1 MSTVFSRIARR
12 RWALIVSIAFLI
24 ACLDVSCP
32 ARSGALGIS
41 DEKELGSKILDLIKE
56 HMSLVEDGE
65 VLTYVQAIGRRI
77 VSHLGPTPYTFQFFI
92 VNEAVPNAFAI
103 PGGYIFIYRGLIES
117 MRSEGEL
124 AGIISHELAH
134 IQARHIHRRM
144 EEGKILNIA
153 SIAGMLAGIL
163 LGAATGSGA
172 GGAVT
177 MGSAAGTASM
187 ALKYSRENEEEA
199 DQLGLKYLVSAGYP
213 PNDMANGM
221 MRLIQGRYVSNSRV
235 PSYLST
241 HPALDERVSYLS
253 DLANKERSSGKKAP
267 RKAALGDFPM
277 MQAALI
283 ADYADPQIAL
293 DRFRSAAKDN
303 ESFSTYGLGRL
314 ALRQG
319 DMDKALPYLQRVARM
334 EASSSL
340 ALSTLGSAYYK
351 AGNLV
356 EAQKVLQSA
365 LVLDPSASIV
375 HLRLATIARELG
387 RREEALEHLQR
398 IEDLAPTFPEIDYQ
412 MGVVL
417 GQMNNL
423 GPAHFYLGRYYES
436 RRDFKT
442 ALFHLGKAKLL
453 LRESHHKFGDIDRM
467 IKDLEK
473 RKKEAQWKQMRG

>member
-1 MSTVFSRIARR
+1 MSALFSRSACRG
-12 RWALIVSIAFLI
+12 WALVTAMTFLIAFL
-24 ACLDVSCP
+24 DVSHP
-32 ARSGALGIS
+32 ARSRALGIS
-41 DEKELGSKILDLIKE
+41 DEKELGSKILDVIKE

-65 VLTYVQAIGRRI
+65 VLTYVQSIGRRI
-77 VSHLGPTPYTFQFFI
+77 VSNLGPTPYQYQFFI

-117 MRSEGEL
+117 MQSEGEL

-144 EEGKILNIA
+144 EAGKILNIA
-153 SIAGMLAGIL
+153 SIAGMLAGIF
-163 LGAATGSGA
+163 LGAATGSNA
-172 GGAVT
+172 GGALS
-177 MGSAAGTASM
+177 MGSAAGSASM

-199 DQLGLKYLVSAGYP
+199 DQLGLKYLVAAGYP
-213 PNDMANGM
+213 PNEMANGM
-221 MRLIQGRYVSNSRV
+221 VRLIQGRYVSNSRI

-267 RKAALGDFPM
+267 RKAALGDFAM

-283 ADYADPQIAL
+283 ADYVDPQLAL
-293 DRFRSAAKDN
+293 DRFRSAAKNN
-303 ESFSTYGLGRL
+303 ESFATYGLGRL

-319 DMDKALPYLQRVARM
+319 DLEKALTYLQKVARM

-340 ALSTLGSAYYK
+340 ALSTLGAAYYK
-351 AGNLV
+351 AGNLA
-356 EAQKVLQSA
+356 EAQRVLQSA

-375 HLRLATIARELG
+375 HLRLAVISRELG
-387 RREEALEHLQR
+387 QKEEALEHLQR
-398 IEDLAPTFPEIDYQ
+398 IEDLAPSFPEIDYQ

-417 GQMNNL
+417 GQMNKL
-423 GPAHFYLGRYYES
+423 GPAHFYLGRYYEN
-436 RRDFKT
+436 RRDYKT
-442 ALFHLGKAKLL
+442 ALFHFGKAKVL
-453 LRESHHKFGDIDRM
+453 LRESHHKYGDIDRM

-473 RKKEAQWKQMRG
+473 RKNESQWKQMRG